1 MRAPAL
7 RSRRAAVKNGTSCA
21 TPLADLCP
29 VRNACPCRTA
39 TAKTLPNTTVVT
51 KWHEARSLVFGSDRT
66 VRGIDAV
73 FANQTKAEDA
83 PDYASLA
90 TATGRADG
98 GFRVR

>member
-1 MRAPAL
+1 ML
-7 RSRRAAVKNGTSCA
+7 SREHQE
-21 TPLADLCP
+21 L
-29 VRNACPCRTA
+29 
-39 TAKTLPNTTVVT
+39 NTTVVT
-51 KWHEARSLVFGSDRT
+51 KWQGARSLVFGSDRT
-66 VRGIDAV
+66 GRGIGAS